1 MPSLTMRNADL
12 YELEL
17 SVQRSAG
24 TLYDEGI
31 TEEIIS
37 YAAFGA
43 DQGSSSPALPV
54 ASSILDQRLLPPSKM
69 DAWDNFFIKE
79 GQ

>member
-1 MPSLTMRNADL
+1 MPSSMMRNVDL
-12 YELEL
+12 HELEL
-17 SVQRSAG
+17 SVQRSAR
-24 TLYDEGI
+24 TLSDEGI

-37 YAAFGA
+37 YAAFGE
-43 DQGSSSPALPV
+43 DEESSSPALPV

-69 DAWDNFFIKE
+69 GAWDNLFIKE